1 MMKSD
6 IIYEYKGNVY
16 LNITNKCPCRCTFC
30 IRNSKD
36 KLGGAQN
43 LWLEHEPSLEEIY
56 MAIKSFPLREYEG
69 VVFCGYGEPVMALET
84 LKSVSCFIREEYQLP
99 IRVNTNGLGNLIHQ
113 RSVAKD
119 LCQAADSISISLNA
133 PDAES
138 YLQLVQPA
146 YGEKSFASMLEFA
159 RECRQQTENIQF
171 TVVSIIGEEAIE
183 KCRRLAMS
191 MNIPLRVREYKD

>member
-6 IIYEYKGNVY
+6 IIYEYKRNAY

-30 IRNSKD
+30 IRNTKD

-56 MAIKSFPLREYEG
+56 MAVKDFSLQNYEG

-84 LKSVSCFIREEYQLP
+84 LKKVSRFIKEEYNLP
-99 IRVNTNGLGNLIHQ
+99 VRVNTNGLGNLIHK
-113 RSVAKD
+113 RSIVKE

-133 PDAES
+133 PDAET
-138 YLQLVQPA
+138 YFKLVQPV
-146 YGEKSFASMLEFA
+146 YGEGSFASMLEFA
-159 RECRQQTENIQF
+159 KECRQLTRNVQF

-183 KCRRLAMS
+183 KCRRLAAS
-191 MNIPLRVREYKD
+191 MNIPLRVREYQE